1 MLAKKTRLNNDLR
14 AAIVARA
21 LVTSGCVAE
30 SRQLIEDRAAFAEK
44 VRLLVIAQ
52 QGYTDTEL
60 RARYEA
66 LRAQHIDDRLDGFI
80 YVCVSASYADFS
92 VNINGQHR
100 QLFLNGAK
108 KKHTATHIPL
118 DAEVHEGGR
127 ICPRGRFNIAN
138 NDLAD
143 ELNDFD
149 KRDADLE
156 AKIVNVKS
164 TVRAAVDSVN
174 TIGQLLAAWPEAEEL
189 LPEEWQKAKAANA
202 LAVRPEDLN
211 AICGIPKGKE

>member
-1 MLAKKTRLNNDLR
+1 MLAKKTRLNKDLR
-14 AAIVARA
+14 AAIVSRA

-52 QGYTDTEL
+52 QGYTDADL
-60 RARYEA
+60 RGRYDS
-66 LRAQHIDDRLDGFI
+66 LRAQHIDERLDGFI
-80 YVCVSASYADFS
+80 YLSVTANSREFS

-100 QLFLNGAK
+100 QLFLDGSPK
-108 KKHTATHIPL
+108 KYMTTHIPC

-149 KRDADLE
+149 KRAADLE
-156 AKIVNVKS
+156 KKIEAVKT

-189 LPEEWQKAKAANA
+189 LPEEWKKAKAATE

-211 AICGIPKGKE
+211 ALCGIPKGKE